1 MRQLNILKPAK
12 VHNNLNIKKM
22 KKVMQTYLHEGKQRG
37 DCWRACIA
45 SILECDIDLFPS
57 PNDIKNWVTLY
68 TEVLARLKKMG
79 YEYNSYSV
87 AGITDKVLSSFDTDG
102 YCIAIGKSPRS
113 THKRITHAV
122 VWRNGI
128 KHDPHPDCT
137 GLLDITRFEIFTKIK
152 P

>member
-1 MRQLNILKPAK
+1 MKPIMQKHLHKGK
-12 VHNNLNIKKM
+12 VS
-22 KKVMQTYLHEGKQRG
+22 G

-57 PNDIKNWVTLY
+57 PNDIKNWVILY
-68 TEVLARLKKMG
+68 TTILGILEKMG

-87 AGITDKVLSSFDTDG
+87 AGITEKKMLCDDTDG
-102 YCIAIGKSPRS
+102 YCIAIGKSPR
-113 THKRITHAV
+113 TIKKRISHAV

-137 GLLDITRFEIFTKIK
+137 GLLDITRFETFTKINNHS
-152 P
+152 